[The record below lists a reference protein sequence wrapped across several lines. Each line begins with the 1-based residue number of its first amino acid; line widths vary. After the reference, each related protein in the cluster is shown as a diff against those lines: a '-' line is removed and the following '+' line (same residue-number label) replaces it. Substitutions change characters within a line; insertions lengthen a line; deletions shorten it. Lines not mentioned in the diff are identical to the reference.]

1 MICLN
6 SWLYDENNP
15 FSKVEAIQYYDELR
29 KDLEEG
35 YFEGINVYLSF
46 FNKELVNILDYFNEY
61 IVIFDA
67 LITIPLGLYLCKKQC
82 TKLSTLDN
90 HEEQLLGYKK
100 AASMRILLVGNT
112 MVFAIAAFYL
122 MGAYQSMLWVAAVS
136 AIGWYFTKPSE
147 RKMELELQ
155 AKDPNQENY

>member
-1 MICLN
+1 MEQKITRTL
-6 SWLYDENNP
+6 
-15 FSKVEAIQYYDELR
+15 
-29 KDLEEG
+29 
-35 YFEGINVYLSF
+35 NVYYYGMMALTLLAGTLAYFLIMKDYVQPIDSLSV
-46 FNKELVNILDYFNEY
+46 LGQTIQY

-90 HEEQLLGYKK
+90 HEVKLLGYQK
-100 AASMRILLVGNT
+100 AATLRILLVSNT

-122 MGAYQSMLWVAAVS
+122 MGAYQSMLWVAAVA

-155 AKDPNQENY
+155 PKDPNQENY

>member
-1 MICLN
+1 MEQKIIRTL
-6 SWLYDENNP
+6 
-15 FSKVEAIQYYDELR
+15 
-29 KDLEEG
+29 
-35 YFEGINVYLSF
+35 NVYYYATMILTLLSGTVAYF
-46 FNKELVNILDYFNEY
+46 LIMKEYVRPIDSLSTFGQILQY

-82 TKLSTLDN
+82 SKLSVLED
-90 HEEQLLGYKK
+90 EQEKLLGYEK
-100 AASMRILLVGNT
+100 AAKLRIVLVSNT

-136 AIGWYFTKPSE
+136 AIGWYFSKPSL

-155 AKDPNQENY
+155 PKDPNQENY

>member
-1 MICLN
+1 MEQKIIRTLN
-6 SWLYDENNP
+6 VYYYGIMALTLLAGTLAYFLIMKDYVQPIDSL
-15 FSKVEAIQYYDELR
+15 STLGQAIQY
-29 KDLEEG
+29 
-35 YFEGINVYLSF
+35 V
-46 FNKELVNILDYFNEY
+46 
-61 IVIFDA
+61 VIFDA
-67 LITIPLGLYLCKKQC
+67 LVTIPLGLYLCKKQC

-90 HEEQLLGYKK
+90 EEEKLQGYKK
-100 AASMRILLVGNT
+100 AASLRILLVSNT

-155 AKDPNQENY
+155 PKDPDQEQY

>member
-1 MICLN
+1 MEQKIIRTLN
-6 SWLYDENNP
+6 VYYYGIMALTLLAGTLAYFLIMKDYVQPIDSL
-15 FSKVEAIQYYDELR
+15 STLGQAIQY
-29 KDLEEG
+29 
-35 YFEGINVYLSF
+35 V
-46 FNKELVNILDYFNEY
+46 
-61 IVIFDA
+61 VIFDA
-67 LITIPLGLYLCKKQC
+67 LVTIPLGLYLCKKQC

-90 HEEQLLGYKK
+90 EEEKLQGYKK
-100 AASMRILLVGNT
+100 AALMRILLVSNT

-155 AKDPNQENY
+155 PKDPNQETY

>member
-1 MICLN
+1 MEQKIIRTLN
-6 SWLYDENNP
+6 VYYYGIMALTLLAGTLAYFLIMKDYVQPIDSL
-15 FSKVEAIQYYDELR
+15 STLGQAIQY
-29 KDLEEG
+29 
-35 YFEGINVYLSF
+35 V
-46 FNKELVNILDYFNEY
+46 
-61 IVIFDA
+61 VIFDA
-67 LITIPLGLYLCKKQC
+67 LVTIPLGLYLCKKQC

-90 HEEQLLGYKK
+90 EEEKLQGYKK
-100 AASMRILLVGNT
+100 AASLRILLVGNT

-155 AKDPNQENY
+155 PKDPTQEQY